1 VKSLRSL
8 FLSKGE
14 FTMELEAIYR
24 QIEDADRAINE
35 LFVRRMEL
43 CADLVREKKARGMV
57 LSEVPREREGRLRF
71 REQAGP
77 EMEEYAGVLYST
89 MVDVC
94 QSYQTAVVGQES
106 ELCRSI
112 RQALENTE
120 QLFPEKATIAC
131 QGVEGAYSQIAV
143 EKLFR
148 QPSITYVKQFEAVF
162 DAIDKGLCR
171 YGVLPLENSTAGS
184 VNKVYDLMMKYN
196 FTIVRSVRVKVSHC
210 LLAKPGVKMEEIR
223 EIFSHEQAINQC
235 ADFLKQH
242 PDIRVTPCANT
253 AMAAKMVAESDR
265 QDIAA
270 LSSHNCAHLYG
281 LQTLANSVQDKGNNY
296 TRFICI
302 SKKPE
307 IFPGANHTSIMLTT
321 PHSPG
326 ALYRIIA
333 RISSL
338 GINLTKLES
347 RPLPDQDFE
356 FMFYFDL
363 DMSVY
368 SPALMHLMADLES
381 LCETFRYLGSYS
393 EII

>member
-1 VKSLRSL
+1 
-8 FLSKGE
+8 
-14 FTMELEAIYR
+14 MELEAIYR

-210 LLAKPGVKMEEIR
+210 LLAKPGVKMEEIQ

>member
-1 VKSLRSL
+1 
-8 FLSKGE
+8 
-14 FTMELEAIYR
+14 MELEAIYR

-363 DMSVY
+363 DVSIY
-368 SPALMHLMADLES
+368 SPALMLLLADLES